1 MKKFLLTIAVA
12 LIAVPALA
20 QPPVVDPNKPDAEL
34 TKEEAQIR
42 ITEWTNRVNGL
53 QSRLD
58 AINGEITTMDGQL
71 AQAGTDLAN
80 CNRDLYALV
89 GATDADVANF
99 RERLGRIES
108 RAREMGRLSD
118 DQLSKMNADI
128 DSLEGSLNGMRRE
141 KISLLPEFYNRIID
155 LAREIRG
162 LHRTVTAT
170 NNSYTVGT
178 WAKDKDCLWNI
189 SGKQQIY
196 NDPFMWPKIWQ
207 ANSEKIRN
215 PDVIFPGQVLTIPPS
230 GPKNDAELRAERVYY
245 RKKRAS
251 AAKHA
256 PAERTQQVEQQEAG
270 SGGH

>member
-12 LIAVPALA
+12 LIAAPALA
-20 QPPVVDPNKPDAEL
+20 QPPIVDPNKPDAEL

-58 AINGEITTMDGQL
+58 AINNEINTLNGQL
-71 AQAGTDLAN
+71 TQAGTDLSN

-89 GATDADVANF
+89 GATEADIANF

-108 RAREMGRLSD
+108 RAREMGGLSD
-118 DQLSKMNADI
+118 EQLSKMNPEI
-128 DSLEGSLNGMRRE
+128 DSLENALNGMRRE

-162 LHRTVTAT
+162 LRRTVAT
-170 NNSYTVGT
+170 NTYTVGT
-178 WAKDKDCLWNI
+178 WAKDRDCLWNI
-189 SGKQQIY
+189 SGKEQIY

-207 ANSEKIRN
+207 ANADKIRN
-215 PDVIFPGQVLTIPPS
+215 PDVIFPGQVLQIPPA
-230 GPKNDAELRAERVYY
+230 GPKNDAELRAERLYY
-245 RKKRAS
+245 RHKRS
-251 AAKHA
+251 AAARRA
-256 PAERTQQVEQQEAG
+256 PAAERTQQVEQQEAG
-270 SGGH
+270 SGGK